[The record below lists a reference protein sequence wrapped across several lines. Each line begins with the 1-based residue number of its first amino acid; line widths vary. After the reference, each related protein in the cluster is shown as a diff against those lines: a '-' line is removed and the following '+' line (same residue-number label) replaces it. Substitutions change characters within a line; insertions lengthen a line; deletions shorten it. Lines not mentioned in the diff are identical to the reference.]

1 MGRVELTGWAS
12 TQQIGTDGSVDSEQR
27 VTLDRPVVECSDR
40 GARELSFRY
49 WAELQ
54 RSGRRWMSVREHAGG
69 IDLRL
74 LGFGPVLIALGP
86 VETAYSPASATA
98 RHAIRG
104 GLLVRR
110 SGGSIAFEQLVG
122 EQVELRSTID
132 GFNPRRGP
140 FYAVVQRR
148 FHLALSRR
156 YFRRLIGGDPP

>member
-12 TQQIGTDGSVDSEQR
+12 TQRIGADGTVESEQR
-27 VTLDRPVVECSDR
+27 VTLDRPVVDCSDR
-40 GARELSFRY
+40 GARELASRY

-54 RSGRRWMSVREHAGG
+54 RSGRRLISVRNHAGG

-74 LGFGPVLIALGP
+74 VGFRPVLIALGP
-86 VETAYSPASATA
+86 VETAFSPASARA
-98 RHAIRG
+98 RHPICG

-110 SGGSIAFEQLVG
+110 SGGSIAFEQIVG
-122 EQVELRSTID
+122 ERVELRSRID
-132 GFNPRRGP
+132 GFHPRRGP
-140 FYAVVQRR
+140 FYVLLQRR